1 MFYIDNKLVLKKY
14 IPSQLRGMLR
24 SERLLL
30 ITLRG
35 VQLSMEAI
43 TVGAYICY

>member
-24 SERLLL
+24 SERLFINYLARSP
-30 ITLRG
+30 T
-35 VQLSMEAI
+35 
-43 TVGAYICY
+43 